1 MVLFGPFG
9 SHTDLHTAQHQGPLR
24 GEAWCGF
31 YIFARSWG
39 RRSCQETDPRSIVLQ
54 DSLSGPKVLPKEGT
68 SWVYSQALTPGV
80 ASFLPGEGSTF
91 CGLYIRCRYDSQ
103 LPPPLHAAETRTNYI
118 TGRIHANR
126 GKHIG
131 NFTMATAGACAS

>member
-1 MVLFGPFG
+1 MVWVLYFCKELGKKKLPG
-9 SHTDLHTAQHQGPLR
+9 NRPSEHCAP
-24 GEAWCGF
+24 GF
-31 YIFARSWG
+31 FIR
-39 RRSCQETDPRSIVLQ
+39 T
-54 DSLSGPKVLPKEGT
+54 EGT
-68 SWVYSQALTPGV
+68 SGAYSQALTPGV

-91 CGLYIRCRYDSQ
+91 CGLNIRRRCDSQ
-103 LPPPLHAAETRTNYI
+103 LPPPLHAAETKTNYI